1 MKLTLKLTLE
11 GLMRAL
17 RAQAHRRAGEI
28 EAGRLP
34 PRAVAADA
42 PPRPTTRREKRM
54 TDRDRSGD

>member
-1 MKLTLKLTLE
+1 MKLTLKLTLD

-17 RAQAHRRAGEI
+17 RAQAHRRAEEI

-34 PRAVAADA
+34 SRAA
-42 PPRPTTRREKRM
+42 PGPARRIVQREKRM

>member
-17 RAQAHRRAGEI
+17 RAEAHRRAEEI
-28 EAGRLP
+28 EAARLP
-34 PRAVAADA
+34 GQRAVPMA
-42 PPRPTTRREKRM
+42 PRPAMRREGKGM

>member
-17 RAQAHRRAGEI
+17 RAEAHRRAEEI
-28 EAGRLP
+28 EAGRLL
-34 PRAVAADA
+34 PRAAPTPTRRVA
-42 PPRPTTRREKRM
+42 RREKRM

>member
-17 RAQAHRRAGEI
+17 RAEAHRRAEEI

-34 PRAVAADA
+34 PQRVV
-42 PPRPTTRREKRM
+42 PVVPRPAMRREGKRM
-54 TDRDRSGD
+54 TGRDRSGD